1 MQRLKRKL
9 RDVIR
14 DSSYLYPVFLKLY
27 LGKQLKLP
35 SVDTDC
41 HLTGFPRSANTYS
54 HYLAK
59 GLFPDLKFITH
70 VHTIASLRSAK
81 KFDIPVAI
89 ILRDPADCTVSMCLK
104 NKKQSTDQAA
114 IADYLYDYWHYH
126 AWIEEHLPN
135 AAIFRFTDVTQHSED
150 FLIELAKHLG
160 IELLTDALPARVGAI
175 KQTFADRESL
185 KDPDGSS
192 LPKESRK
199 ARKTEYISAIQQNAE
214 LASAE
219 AIYQRLLLKVS

>member
-70 VHTIASLRSAK
+70 VHTIASLRMARK
-81 KFDIPVAI
+81 LHVPVAI
-89 ILRDPADCTVSMCLK
+89 IFRNPVDCAISMCLK
-104 NKKQSTDQAA
+104 YKKKSTDAVA
-114 IADYLYDYWHYH
+114 INGYFYDYIHYH
-126 AWIEEHLPN
+126 EWILKHLPD
-135 AAIFRFTDVTQHSED
+135 AVFFEFEDVTQHSKGFIIKLAD
-150 FLIELAKHLG
+150 FLDKEVDSTDLESRLSG
-160 IELLTDALPARVGAI
+160 IKSAFNG
-175 KQTFADRESL
+175 REKL

-192 LPKESRK
+192 LPQQSRIAKK
-199 ARKTEYISAIQQNAE
+199 AEFEAAVKRSALLEPATEC
-214 LASAE
+214 
-219 AIYQRLLLKVS
+219 YQTLKNKLS